1 MELSRIERNNE
12 RKKIENILRRGLNKK
27 VLVSDANG
35 NVLESDFDY
44 DINTLSNIIVS
55 LIEVYGEVLEVTGFN
70 GLRKRCVFLNKKSEK
85 KYVDFESDYVV
96 EIPYYTYLCYPD
108 GVDAFLNDME
118 QISEDYKPLDNNT
131 ILGGFDEDIKIN
143 KYINFTN
150 CGEVDLENLNNYF
163 VLKFIFDN
171 IGLVNCFISK
181 NNDDKELECVDIN
194 NLMINYLKK
203 VTTSGELSLFK
214 NNGKVRKKK
223 INE

>member
-27 VLVSDANG
+27 VLVSDAEG

-44 DINTLSNIIVS
+44 DINVLSSIIVS
-55 LIEVYGEVLEVTGFN
+55 LIEVYGEVFEFTGFN
-70 GLRKRCVFLNKKSEK
+70 GLKKRCVFLGKKFEEK
-85 KYVDFESDYVV
+85 QVDFESNLTV

-108 GVDAFLNDME
+108 GVEAFLNDME

-131 ILGGFDEDIKIN
+131 ILGGFDENIKE
-143 KYINFTN
+143 KRYINFTN

-171 IGLVNCFISK
+171 IYLVNDVISK
-181 NNDDKELECVDIN
+181 NNNDKELECADIN
-194 NLMINYLKK
+194 NLMIKYLKK
-203 VTTSGELSLFK
+203 VTTAGELSLFK
-214 NNGKVRKKK
+214 NKGKVRKKK
-223 INE
+223 NK